1 MNNSVT
7 KHSLD
12 KAKERLGINKKYAEK
27 RITDALRRGKTSRDF
42 SSWER
47 SFLEQ
52 EGKDGC
58 YAVAYN
64 GFCYIVSPANACVTL
79 YPPLPSWFG
88 RKKHFDGKEKIR
100 NPKKYNKI
108 HQSMDARSII

>member
-1 MNNSVT
+1 MNTAVT
-7 KHSLD
+7 KHSVE
-12 KAKERLGINKKYAEK
+12 KAKERLGVSRKYAEK
-27 RITDALRRGKTSRDF
+27 RINDAIHRGKTAEDF

-58 YAVAYN
+58 RALAYN
-64 GFCYIVSPANACVTL
+64 GFCYIISPLATCVTL
-79 YPPLPSWFG
+79 YPLPSWFG

-100 NPKKYNKI
+100 KPKKYNKI
-108 HQSMDARSII
+108 RFTADARSAL